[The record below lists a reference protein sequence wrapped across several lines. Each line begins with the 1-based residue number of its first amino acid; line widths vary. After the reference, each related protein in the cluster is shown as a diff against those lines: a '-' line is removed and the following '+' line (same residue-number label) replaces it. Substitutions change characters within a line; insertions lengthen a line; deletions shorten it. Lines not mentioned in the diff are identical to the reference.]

1 MLLGQLYLN
10 FCRQTARGCDNAP
23 SIAVWGEAD
32 NPPMKSPRGTTGC
45 WLRIGMAVV
54 LSAIALP
61 SLASDVDTLKARMAA
76 CLACHG
82 ETGGGYRNDFN
93 PRIGGQPAA
102 YLLRQLQHYRDGRRS
117 YPMMEHMVRYLSD
130 DYLREMADHLAL
142 QRPTPPPPATATVPA
157 AVIERGR
164 QLVLE
169 GDATLGIAPCS
180 GCHGAQ
186 LGGRQPD
193 IPGIAGQP
201 DSYISAQF
209 GAWSAATRSGDPDR
223 CMKAIADHLAPG
235 DVRAVA
241 AFVSR
246 QPYALPAEP
255 VTIRNCRAEL
265 N

>member
-1 MLLGQLYLN
+1 MKFLPGMTRMLL
-10 FCRQTARGCDNAP
+10 RG
-23 SIAVWGEAD
+23 G
-32 NPPMKSPRGTTGC
+32 
-45 WLRIGMAVV
+45 AVV
-54 LSAIALP
+54 LALALP
-61 SLASDVDTLKARMAA
+61 ALAVAIEVDTLKTRMAA

-93 PRIGGQPAA
+93 PRIGGQPAL
-102 YLLRQLQHYRDGRRS
+102 YLQRQLQHYRDGRRS
-117 YPMMEHMVRYLSD
+117 YPMMEHMVRFLSD
-130 DYLREMADHLAL
+130 DYLREMADYLAA
-142 QRPTPPPPATATVPA
+142 QSPTPPPPATGTVAP

-169 GDATLGIAPCS
+169 GDAALGIAACS
-180 GCHGAQ
+180 GCHGNA

-209 GAWSAATRSGDPDR
+209 GAWAAATRSGDPDG
-223 CMKAIADHLAPG
+223 CMTAIARHLGPG
-235 DVRAVA
+235 DVRAIA

-255 VTIRNCRAEL
+255 VTIRDCHAVPN
-265 N
+265 